1 MMPKLHSTNFP
12 GMELIRPL
20 YCVKEKDIIA
30 WKRYNDLE
38 FIQCACRMTEKM
50 SQSLDGIGT
59 SKRQAVK
66 QLIATLAEENSQV
79 PKNIFK
85 AIHAVSLDTMVGYK
99 SAGVEHTFLEWYDTL
114 GSALGKP
121 EEEG

>member
-1 MMPKLHSTNFP
+1 
-12 GMELIRPL
+12 
-20 YCVKEKDIIA
+20 
-30 WKRYNDLE
+30 
-38 FIQCACRMTEKM
+38 M
-50 SQSLDGIGT
+50 SQSLDGNGT

-99 SAGVEHTFLEWYDTL
+99 SAGVAHTFLEWYDTL

>member
-1 MMPKLHSTNFP
+1 M
-12 GMELIRPL
+12 
-20 YCVKEKDIIA
+20 
-30 WKRYNDLE
+30 
-38 FIQCACRMTEKM
+38 
-50 SQSLDGIGT
+50 
-59 SKRQAVK
+59 
-66 QLIATLAEENSQV
+66 